1 WYLNAGDLACLETGH
16 TNFRTWQDSVHII
29 QRGKEIHMM
38 NKRFLAIP
46 DQEQASAEQQH
57 SRKYEYAHDG
67 IVDFHSGLRYQSSHD
82 LAIAFVQFGCRAKA
96 NQAALVQYGNAVGDS
111 SCTPHVVGD
120 DYKRRTILLLN
131 FEEEIVDFRGG
142 DPVESAAW
150 LVDQ

>member
-1 WYLNAGDLACLETGH
+1 
-16 TNFRTWQDSVHII
+16 
-29 QRGKEIHMM
+29 MM

-46 DQEQASAEQQH
+46 NQEQANAEQQH
-57 SRKYEYAHDG
+57 SKKEGYAHDG

-82 LAIAFVQFGCRAKA
+82 LVIAFVQFGCCAKA
-96 NQAALVQYGNAVGDS
+96 NQAALVQHGNAVTDS
-111 SCTPHVVGD
+111 SCTPHVLSD
-120 DYKRRTILLLN
+120 DYKRHTILLLN